1 MEYELGHLALFLAS
15 FLAATILPFSSELM
29 LSGMLTAGYD
39 PAWVLITASLG
50 NWLGGLSSFW
60 LGWLGKWSWIEK
72 YLRIKAEKLEKLH
85 RRIEGKEGWVAFFCW
100 LPGVGDPLAVLLGL
114 LKTRPLPTALWM
126 LLGKALRYAVWG
138 YLTLLGMDLLS

>member
-1 MEYELGHLALFLAS
+1 MLA
-15 FLAATILPFSSELM
+15 
-29 LSGMLTAGYD
+29 AGYD
-39 PAWVLITASLG
+39 PAWVLVTASLG